1 MIEKKLLNSM
11 YRNPKFCTLEIMRP
25 CVHSAKGKLMMAG
38 NYDPNFQVYLQ
49 QKDLRLVLKLAEDLE
64 TPAPITA
71 AGAQKPLP
79 PLPSLPSLPCS
90 PLPPPCSTLLPP
102 PTPCSRLLLLLSS
115 FSGPFLPHPSL
126 PFLSPLSAPFAPP
139 PSHASCP
146 PLHSLRRGQVL
157 CVCERVCACAY
168 GCAQTYSHRHLFLSP
183 SRPSPRIAACHI
195 APGSQCAVSAGK
207 TVGTLEFRLCCRPR
221 CL

>member
-1 MIEKKLLNSM
+1 MIDKKLLNSM

-115 FSGPFLPHPSL
+115 FSGPFLSSLPSL
-126 PFLSPLSAPFAPP
+126 PLSSLRPLRPPAQSRVLP
-139 PSHASCP
+139 PSAFSTQRP
-146 PLHSLRRGQVL
+146 GIV
-157 CVCERVCACAY
+157 CV
-168 GCAQTYSHRHLFLSP
+168 
-183 SRPSPRIAACHI
+183 
-195 APGSQCAVSAGK
+195 
-207 TVGTLEFRLCCRPR
+207 
-221 CL
+221 